1 MVEVGL
7 LLGTIRVAHDI
18 SAEQL
23 AYGICDLSTLTKF
36 EMGKRN
42 VEKLLFD
49 ALYQRLGKYSGRF
62 TTVLDN
68 DEYDLIK
75 KRWEIHRL
83 IDEKQYDEARHIIEE
98 YKKETTNGL
107 HLQYLC
113 LVECEIMH
121 RTNADIELCKDKLLE
136 GMLCTLPDFQIER
149 IKEYYPAR
157 MDLFMEEQYAR
168 YMEMSGQTE
177 EAVSIYNDILQ
188 IISDERYDR
197 SERELH
203 YRHVGFWLM
212 EHYMVIEDY
221 EKALEIGE
229 RTLEQI
235 INGGFVRFLAE
246 VRENIIICREHMGDD
261 MSRDRG
267 LLEILKRFNRKFS
280 VGSAEDFF
288 PRYTE
293 NRVYNVNDI
302 IKQRRIMKG
311 LTQSELAGEECS
323 ERTIIRIENHET
335 TMINKTR
342 EYLLKRLNFPEN
354 KYISVV
360 DTYDYKA
367 FKVYNESRDMYDKGE
382 FDRAEELLNELE
394 SNYKCNTINSRQYF
408 FARHD
413 DIHIAKTGKFK
424 SSFRDMKDM
433 LSKTLGNIDE
443 QDISGV
449 MLLENEWAILQNIVN
464 IYKFQGDYEECTKYL
479 QPIVETHN
487 DKTINNNPNIYMFVK
502 RKMGDVLGEM
512 GLVDKANEHAIEGLK
527 ACCKEEF
534 LPFIFTMTYMYAW
547 NILEMKNNISDEE
560 RDICIEMLEFAYI
573 VTDIYNDKYQKE
585 LIYSECQRNKIELN
599 VINL

>member
-1 MVEVGL
+1 MVEAGL
-7 LLGTIRVAHDI
+7 LLGTIRVAHNI

-68 DEYDLIK
+68 DEYELIK

-83 IDEKQYDEARHIIEE
+83 IDEKQYDEARRIIEE
-98 YKKETTNGL
+98 YRKETTNSL
-107 HLQYLC
+107 HRQYLC
-113 LVECEIMH
+113 MVECEIMH
-121 RTNADIELCKDKLLE
+121 RTNADIELCKEKLLE
-136 GMLCTLPDFQIER
+136 GMLCTHPDFQIER

-157 MDLFMEEQYAR
+157 MELFMAAQYAR
-168 YMEMSGQTE
+168 YMEMSDQTE

-197 SERELH
+197 SEREIH
-203 YRHVGFWLM
+203 YRHVGFRLM
-212 EHYMVIEDY
+212 EHYMVLKNY
-221 EKALEIGE
+221 EKALGIGE
-229 RTLEQI
+229 KTLEQI
-235 INGGFVRFLAE
+235 ISGGFVRFLAE

-261 MSRDRG
+261 MSRERC
-267 LLEILKRFNRKFS
+267 LLKILKRFNRQFG

-311 LTQSELAGEECS
+311 LTQSALAGEECS
-323 ERTIIRIENHET
+323 ERTIIRAENHET
-335 TMINKTR
+335 TIRNKTR
-342 EYLLKRLNFPEN
+342 DYLLKRLNFPEN

-367 FKVYNESRDMYDKGE
+367 FKAYNESRDMYDRGE
-382 FDRAEELLNELE
+382 FDKAEELLNELE
-394 SNYKCNTINSRQYF
+394 SDYKCSTINSRQYF
-408 FARHD
+408 FSRHD

-424 SSFRDMKDM
+424 SSIQDMKDM
-433 LSKTLGNIDE
+433 LSKTLGNIDK

-449 MLLENEWAILQNIVN
+449 MLLENEWEIIQNLITAN
-464 IYKFQGDYEECTKYL
+464 KEQKNYDECLKYL
-479 QPIVETHN
+479 KHIAETYDDTKVNN
-487 DKTINNNPNIYMFVK
+487 DSYIYMCIK
-502 RKMGDVLGEM
+502 RQMGDVLGEM
-512 GLVDKANEHAIEGLK
+512 GRVDEANEYVMKGLDIS
-527 ACCKEEF
+527 CKEEF
-534 LPFIFTMTYMYAW
+534 LPYLHIMTYLYAW
-547 NILEMKNNISDEE
+547 NVLEMKDNISKEE
-560 RDICIEMLEFAYI
+560 KFFCKEMLEYSYVVA
-573 VTDIYNDKYQKE
+573 DIYQNNHKKK
-585 LIYSECQRNKIELN
+585 LINAKCLKH
-599 VINL
+599 VIVLDVD